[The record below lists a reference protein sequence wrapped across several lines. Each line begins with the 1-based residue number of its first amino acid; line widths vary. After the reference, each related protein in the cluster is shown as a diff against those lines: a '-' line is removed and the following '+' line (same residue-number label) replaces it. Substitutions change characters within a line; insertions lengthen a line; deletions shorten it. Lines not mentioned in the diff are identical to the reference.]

1 MRAKDAGIDIA
12 LHRGSGAS
20 LPGWR
25 CLVGAGSLGGDVVR
39 VPCGYHGLLLA
50 MGQFGLGGGGGGPGA
65 FGIGWTYF
73 DCCSQGLISW
83 GRLFSN

>member
-12 LHRGSGAS
+12 LHWGSGAS

-25 CLVGAGSLGGDVVR
+25 CLVGAGSLGGDVIR
-39 VPCGYHGLLLA
+39 VPCGYHGCFWQWDNLVW
-50 MGQFGLGGGGGGPGA
+50 GGAGRVGA

>member
-12 LHRGSGAS
+12 LHWGSGAS

-39 VPCGYHGLLLA
+39 VPCGYHGLLLCV
-50 MGQFGLGGGGGGPGA
+50 GGGGGGQEP
-65 FGIGWTYF
+65 
-73 DCCSQGLISW
+73 LV
-83 GRLFSN
+83 